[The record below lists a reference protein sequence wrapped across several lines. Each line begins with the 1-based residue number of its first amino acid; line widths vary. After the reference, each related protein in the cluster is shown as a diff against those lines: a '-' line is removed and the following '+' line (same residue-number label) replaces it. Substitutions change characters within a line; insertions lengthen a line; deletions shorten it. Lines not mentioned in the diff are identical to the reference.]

1 MGQYP
6 DFSGGQDNTAGWENT
21 RPFDE
26 EPTTPLAPGAPA
38 PYAQPSA
45 PAYDQAPTAPT
56 YADPSPAPA
65 YDGSTPASPYGGSAP
80 YGAPASYPQGVAP
93 TPSTPY
99 SYGGYSGNPYA
110 QGEHPQTQIVFIL
123 GIVGIFTGIP
133 AFVAWYMGAQARKE
147 IQAGAPYRWEGN
159 LKTGYLLGKVFGIIS
174 IVGIALAVV
183 LWIAY
188 ILFFVWLIGM
198 GGF

>member
-6 DFSGGQDNTAGWENT
+6 DFTGGQDNTAGWENT

-38 PYAQPSA
+38 YDQPSA

-65 YDGSTPASPYGGSAP
+65 YDGSTPASPYGGSTP

-93 TPSTPY
+93 APPTPY

-159 LKTGYLLGKVFGIIS
+159 LKTGYLLGKVFGIVS

-183 LWIAY
+183 FWIAY
-188 ILFFVWLIGM
+188 ILFFVWLLGT